1 LVANE
6 RLRRAITQAGLD
18 TDQLAVLADVDVRTV
33 YRWVAGRIPYARHR
47 AKLTEILGREEHELW
62 PEVGQPSGQDVRA
75 EILGAW
81 AHANDLGAPDWRALL
96 KDAVE
101 QIDLLGYA
109 LLDILQS
116 PGVTDLLRSK
126 AASGCQVR
134 ILIPAADSVFL
145 DAAAHELGRDE
156 QDYIGRTQLQR
167 EIELTRAYLEP
178 LLGTE
183 AIDAWEYYA
192 DRAYTILRSDDQ
204 MLLALAL
211 HGTPSATSPL
221 VQLRR
226 RAPDGLFDQLAT
238 HLDQLAAASQP
249 LEPHPGLYPDPGAHP
264 DRYQPTTRETYQQQL
279 QAARQATNQS
289 AETEPPL
296 GHPPTI
302 LPPAQQSGTSE
313 R

>member
-18 TDQLAVLADVDVRTV
+18 TDQLALLADVDVRTV

-47 AKLTEILGREEHELW
+47 AKVTEILGREEHELW
-62 PEVGQPSGQDVRA
+62 PEVGQPSGQDIRA

-81 AHANDLGAPDWRALL
+81 AHANDLGATDWRALL

-101 QIDLLGYA
+101 QIDLLGYT
-109 LLDILQS
+109 LLDILQN

-126 AASGCQVR
+126 ADSGCQVR
-134 ILIPAADSVFL
+134 ILIPAIDSVFL
-145 DAAAHELGRDE
+145 DAAAHELGQEE

-167 EIELTRAYLEP
+167 EIQLTRGYLEP

-183 AIDAWEYYA
+183 EIGAWEYYA
-192 DRAYTILRSDDQ
+192 DRAYTILRFDDQ
-204 MLLALAL
+204 ILLNLAL
-211 HGTPSATSPL
+211 HTTPSGTSPL
-221 VQLRR
+221 FHVRR

-249 LEPHPGLYPDPGAHP
+249 LEPSPEVYPDPRAHP
-264 DRYQPTTRETYQQQL
+264 DRYQPTTPETYQQAVE
-279 QAARQATNQS
+279 AARK
-289 AETEPPL
+289 
-296 GHPPTI
+296 
-302 LPPAQQSGTSE
+302 PASRSPDAGPAA
-313 R
+313 